1 MEMNKRLI
9 KVSAAAVKELS
20 YVFKNIHMG
29 DALDEPIEA
38 DGHDTTTDKQIESS
52 AESLNAKRFQDLCGD
67 MGVVLADSVKVV
79 VRIKAYGD
87 AIAHANYS

>member
-20 YVFKNIHMG
+20 YVFKYMG

-67 MGVVLADSVKVV
+67 MGEVLADSGKVV
-79 VRIKAYGD
+79 VRIRAYGD